1 MTVSRPAVVSR
12 TPNNLDLFITGS
24 NGDVYTSW
32 WTQDSDWS
40 GIGNNWRDIG
50 GVFPPGAPVSAVART
65 PNNLDLFITGSN
77 GDVYTSWWTQDSD
90 WSGIGNNWRDI
101 GGVFPVPH

>member
-1 MTVSRPAVVSR
+1 
-12 TPNNLDLFITGS
+12 
-24 NGDVYTSW
+24 
-32 WTQDSDWS
+32 
-40 GIGNNWRDIG
+40 IGNNWRDIG
-50 GVFPPGAPVSAVART
+50 GVFPPGAPVSAVARN

-77 GDVYTSWWTQDSD
+77 GDVYTSWWSQDSD